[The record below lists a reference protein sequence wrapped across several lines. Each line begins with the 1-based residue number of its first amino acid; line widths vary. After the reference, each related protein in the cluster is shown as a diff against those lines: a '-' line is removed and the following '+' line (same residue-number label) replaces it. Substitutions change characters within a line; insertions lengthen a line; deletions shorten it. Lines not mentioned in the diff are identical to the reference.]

1 MNAESGE
8 EWKAENKKLLCTS
21 KKINYKNLALNVGI
35 VKKRKQQTKD
45 GIVGARVVIAL
56 LSAAL

>member
-1 MNAESGE
+1 MESQKQ
-8 EWKAENKKLLCTS
+8 KAFMCF

-56 LSAAL
+56 LSTAL